1 MPVELVLLLVELVGK
16 LERELAGL
24 MAEQLGPMPMVK
36 QQLALVPIL
45 VLRLLPVL
53 VVVVLPA
60 VVLLP
65 LLPILVLLLV
75 PRRQKVDFHLLE
87 HPTTIPRTST

>member
-65 LLPILVLLLV
+65 ILVLHLV